1 MASKYSIETTF
12 KILDGV
18 TAPIKKMGLSSKSFS
33 DAWTRDINKAQL
45 KWKQFGQTVK
55 TMGKLAVA
63 GGMAAVSAGL
73 VDSTK
78 KYIEF
83 EDSITKAGSKFTDL
97 DVTSESFAED
107 LELLQ
112 SAARKVGA
120 QTKYSA
126 TDAAGALDK
135 MAMAGMTSKQSMAL
149 LMGTTDLATA
159 AGTDLT
165 SAVDMATDALGAFGF
180 ANAAKDETE
189 LAGYLG
195 RISDV
200 VAKTTNMAN
209 TDMNMWFESVKNG
222 ASTFTSMGGT
232 LEEFSAMIGV
242 LANAGIKGGEAG
254 TALRNVMLN
263 LGAPSKAASE
273 ALKGLGIDVYDAEGK
288 MLPII
293 DILEQFEGALAGVDE
308 QSRNQALED
317 IFGKRN
323 VGSFL
328 TLMSAGTDQIKDYV
342 TTLENSAG
350 TAAAI
355 ARVQEQSLKGQI
367 AMLKSAVEDKQL
379 SFGKAIA
386 ENGGSAGLQK
396 LITMIQNFDPTPI
409 INFMIA
415 VMDRLPAIINFVT
428 KVVSTLWNFKEI
440 IIGVIGAFTLYK
452 TITMAVAGVQLLL
465 NGLLAA
471 NPFGVLALAIGAII
485 GVIALL
491 KNHWDEIVEVL
502 QKVWD
507 IIVNAVIKAFEAVVT
522 AISNA
527 ITWVG
532 DFASKWGLL
541 LGPIGMVLS
550 VINSIVESFDSI
562 KKAFSDGGILAG
574 IKAIGLAILNG
585 LLAPIQSFL
594 EMLSKI
600 PGIGN
605 LAGKGAAALDNLR
618 SNLSGPTTA
627 PVTQGERMAYSREE
641 SYNTVDVNLNMPKGV
656 TGTVSGK
663 APDVTI
669 RTTSSGSL

>member
-12 KILDGV
+12 KILDGIS
-18 TAPIKKMGLSSKSFS
+18 APIKKMGLSSKAFS
-33 DAWTRDINKAQL
+33 DAWSKDIAKAQL

-55 TMGKLAVA
+55 TMGKVAVV
-63 GGMAAVSAGL
+63 GGLAAVSAGL

-83 EDSITKAGSKFTDL
+83 EDSITKAGSKFKDL
-97 DVTSESFAED
+97 DVTSATFGED

-112 SAARKVGA
+112 AAAREVGA

-159 AGTDLT
+159 AGIDLT

-180 ANAAKDETE
+180 ASAAKDENE

-263 LGAPSKAASE
+263 LGAPSKTASE
-273 ALKGLGIDVYDAEGK
+273 ALKGLGIEVYDAQGN

-293 DILEQFEGALAGVDE
+293 DILGQFESALADVDE
-308 QSRNQALED
+308 QTKNKALED

-328 TLMSAGTDQIKDYV
+328 TLMSAGTDQIKEYV
-342 TTLENSAG
+342 DTLENSAG

-367 AMLKSAVEDKQL
+367 ATLMSAFEDKQL
-379 SFGKAIA
+379 SFGKAIM
-386 ENGGSAGLQK
+386 ENGGSTGLQK
-396 LITMIQNFDPTPI
+396 LIKMVQDFDPTPI
-409 INFMIA
+409 INLIIW
-415 VMDRLPAIINFVT
+415 VLDRLPDVINFVT
-428 KVVSTLWNFKEI
+428 KLISTIWNFKELI
-440 IIGVIGAFTLYK
+440 FGVVGAFAAYK
-452 TITMAVAGVQLLL
+452 VITMAVAGVQMLL
-465 NGLLAA
+465 NGVMAA
-471 NPFGVLALAIGAII
+471 NPIGILVIAIGALI

-491 KNHWDEIVEVL
+491 KAHWEEIVAVL
-502 QKVWD
+502 QRVWD
-507 IIVNAVIKAFEAVVT
+507 VIVNALITAFNTVIT
-522 AISNA
+522 AITEA

-532 DFASKWGLL
+532 NFASQWGLL

-550 VINSIVESFDSI
+550 VINSIVESFDNI

-574 IKAIGLAILNG
+574 IKQIGMAILSG
-585 LLAPIQSFL
+585 ILAPIENML
-594 EMLSKI
+594 NMLSNI
-600 PGIGN
+600 PGIGKYF
-605 LAGKGAAALDNLR
+605 AMGADKVSGLR
-618 SNLSGPTTA
+618 NTMNSA

-641 SYNTVDVNLNMPKGV
+641 TYNSVDVNVNLPKGV

-663 APDVTI
+663 APPINVK
-669 RTTSSGSL
+669 TTNSGGL